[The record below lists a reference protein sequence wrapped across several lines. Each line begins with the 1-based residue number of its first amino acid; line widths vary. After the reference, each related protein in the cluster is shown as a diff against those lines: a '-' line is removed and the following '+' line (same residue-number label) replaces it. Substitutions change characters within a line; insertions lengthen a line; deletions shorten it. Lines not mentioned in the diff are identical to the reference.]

1 MMLIYILMLFDEP
14 VADTCAGW
22 SIYRAIITK
31 VNRNSHKKYK
41 NNTTKP
47 IYLSGRT
54 HGPCG

>member
-1 MMLIYILMLFDEP
+1 MLFDEP